1 MADRQALRR
10 SLRRSA
16 TTFGVLGLL
25 LLAAGLPLA
34 APLVQAEK
42 RGAALE
48 TEFGRP
54 AAPPPPASYWLNLT
68 DAPSFVPSALA
79 GAAPGAAVSVHLS
92 NQGSYV
98 HSFVLVKTPNLVLN
112 RSWSPGELDAYFA
125 ANGSL
130 ANVSL
135 AAGASATAN
144 FTLPTT
150 LGASYEFVSTVPY
163 QFQAGMLGY
172 LNSTAGPGVQLTE
185 QTSDHLQFLP
195 NQLVVNATHY
205 PIVINVQIT
214 NGGSDSHTWT
224 LTPQANVFPTS
235 QNYSN
240 YLKVHAPLANAQ
252 ITGPGVVTWANFTIA
267 QPGEYEYFC
276 TISGHF
282 AAGMN
287 GTLFVGV
294 QPPALAPLPST
305 ALVQIYVLAGA
316 GSLLLVGVVLAFAST
331 WMGRFP
337 PRVAGSH

>member
-1 MADRQALRR
+1 MDRPALRG

-16 TTFGVLGLL
+16 MAFGVLALL
-25 LLAAGLPLA
+25 LLAVGLPLA
-34 APLVQAEK
+34 APIVRAEQ

-54 AAPPPPASYWLNLT
+54 AAPPPPVTYSLNLT
-68 DAPSFVPSALA
+68 DAPSFLPSALA

-92 NQGSYV
+92 NKGGYL

-112 RSWSPGELDAYFA
+112 RSWSPAQLDAYFA

-135 AAGASATAN
+135 AGGASATAN

-172 LNSTAGPGVQLTE
+172 LNTTAGPGVQLTE

-205 PIVINVQIT
+205 PIVVDVQIT

-224 LTPQANVFPTS
+224 LAPQANVFPTAENFS
-235 QNYSN
+235 T
-240 YLKVHAPLANAQ
+240 YLKVHAPLANAPLS
-252 ITGPGVVTWANFTIA
+252 GPGAVVWANFTIP

-282 AAGMN
+282 LGGMN

-294 QPPALAPLPST
+294 QPPALAALPST
-305 ALVQIYVLAGA
+305 AIVQIYVLAGA
-316 GSLLLVGVVLAFAST
+316 GSLLAVGVVLAFAST

-337 PRVAGSH
+337 PRVSGHH